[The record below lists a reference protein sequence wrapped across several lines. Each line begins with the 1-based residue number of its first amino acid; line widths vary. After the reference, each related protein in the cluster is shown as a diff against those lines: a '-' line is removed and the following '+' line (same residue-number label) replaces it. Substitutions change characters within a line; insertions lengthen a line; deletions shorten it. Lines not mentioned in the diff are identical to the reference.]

1 MSVIFHFKLTIFQ
14 RAQRTLRRIAT
25 RSIPFDSIRFHSVPF
40 GSIQF
45 DTRISITE
53 SLCEIYRSTRS
64 IPFDSI
70 RFRSIPFGSFRFD
83 SIRYTHL
90 NNRITTTKNRD
101 GDFIVMRDR
110 SFDAIDSIRFHS
122 IPFGSIR
129 FDSIRY
135 THLNN
140 RIATTRNRDGNF
152 IVMRDRSFIVRCH
165 SAMTTMDDLLLAARL
180 PGWCTESPLFKDDRL
195 AGCEPDTSP

>member
-40 GSIQF
+40 DSVRFHSIPF
-45 DTRISITE
+45 NSIH
-53 SLCEIYRSTRS
+53 EIYRSTRS
-64 IPFDSI
+64 IPF
-70 RFRSIPFGSFRFD
+70 GS
-83 SIRYTHL
+83 
-90 NNRITTTKNRD
+90 
-101 GDFIVMRDR
+101 V
-110 SFDAIDSIRFHS
+110 RFHS
-122 IPFGSIR
+122 VPFDSIR

-140 RIATTRNRDGNF
+140 RIATTRNRDGDF
-152 IVMRDRSFIVRCH
+152 IVMRDISFIVRCH